1 MEGDPLPE
9 EVTLENWTH
18 YPYLRWGFLNTRE
31 LVPMAPI
38 DRGTGPVL
46 ELPAEPRPVEELRLT
61 AGDGSET
68 TVGDVLG
75 EHADGYIVV
84 HRGRV
89 VAEHY
94 RNGFGPDSPHLL
106 QSVSKSIAGS
116 LAGILV
122 GEGVLDPADAVTDHV
137 PELAGGAFDGATVR
151 HVLDMRTG
159 TAYSEEYLDPDSDVR
174 ITEELGGWRPLRPG
188 RPYDSVYEQIAGL
201 GNARG
206 HGELFD
212 YRSILTDLLAW
223 IMERATGTSYPELLG
238 AKLWSRMGA
247 EHSAEVTVRDGIAMA
262 DGGVCATL
270 RDLARFGLLHLGD
283 PALAP
288 PLIPEAWL
296 EDTRG
301 GAGYRNQW
309 WVLDRDRFHARGIHG
324 QLCHV
329 DVPAQ
334 LVCAKLATHPLPVD
348 ERLLI
353 DTLSALAASA
363 RFLSDG

>member
-1 MEGDPLPE
+1 
-9 EVTLENWTH
+9 
-18 YPYLRWGFLNTRE
+18 
-31 LVPMAPI
+31 
-38 DRGTGPVL
+38 
-46 ELPAEPRPVEELRLT
+46 
-61 AGDGSET
+61 
-68 TVGDVLG
+68 
-75 EHADGYIVV
+75 
-84 HRGRV
+84 
-89 VAEHY
+89 
-94 RNGFGPDSPHLL
+94 
-106 QSVSKSIAGS
+106 
-116 LAGILV
+116 
-122 GEGVLDPADAVTDHV
+122 
-137 PELAGGAFDGATVR
+137 
-151 HVLDMRTG
+151 
-159 TAYSEEYLDPDSDVR
+159 
-174 ITEELGGWRPLRPG
+174 
-188 RPYDSVYEQIAGL
+188 
-201 GNARG
+201 
-206 HGELFD
+206 
-212 YRSILTDLLAW
+212 
-223 IMERATGTSYPELLG
+223 
-238 AKLWSRMGA
+238 MGA

-288 PLIPEAWL
+288 PLIPDAWL

-353 DTLSALAASA
+353 DTLVACAAIA